1 MCYGLIP
8 WQRQINTEIVA
19 KRICNG
25 LFICIMN
32 NICLDNAIKVF
43 KLVILDVIYALA
55 FCNIKKDLNLITFN
69 SRELGVVSAYR
80 KGHLKLNR

>member
-19 KRICNG
+19 TRICNEV
-25 LFICIMN
+25 FIYIMN
-32 NICLDNAIKVF
+32 YICLDNAGKVF

-55 FCNIKKDLNLITFN
+55 PCNIKKSWIW
-69 SRELGVVSAYR
+69 
-80 KGHLKLNR
+80 